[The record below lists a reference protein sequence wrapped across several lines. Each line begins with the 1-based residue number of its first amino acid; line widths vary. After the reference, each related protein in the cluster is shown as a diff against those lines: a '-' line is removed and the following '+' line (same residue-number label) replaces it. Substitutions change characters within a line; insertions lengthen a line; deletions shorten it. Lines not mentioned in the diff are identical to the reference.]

1 MGFKKIYLVGCDY
14 TFTPTQQLHWYE
26 KGIGTSLEMPNY
38 ERDFFKLAQ
47 EFAEITTVTLDGKSE
62 LLNYVTYEKFT
73 GSKPLFRKTLNW
85 QIKYIL
91 TYYQHGR
98 DTRYIN

>member
-1 MGFKKIYLVGCDY
+1 
-14 TFTPTQQLHWYE
+14 
-26 KGIGTSLEMPNY
+26 MPNY